1 LGEKA
6 VGLEADGHGKQTI
19 GAEQMTRFFLDL
31 ILGRSIAVRLVW
43 ISISFLLPVAV
54 LFNIYIAA
62 ADKDI
67 IFADKELVGVSYL
80 ARVTDTL
87 RPILAHR
94 ALVDRGHANDEQAR
108 RLRTEADRAIEALE
122 REESRAGKSLDFTPD
137 GLKQRKR
144 EGCGAADL
152 RREWEALKL
161 DLAKIRPAQA
171 DERQARVL
179 DIILSMVAHLTDTSN
194 LILDP
199 DLDSYYLMDA
209 ATAALPSLARRLS
222 DFQARQ
228 ALRDAEKTKDKN
240 DSTML
245 EIQILA
251 RRGLEDDL
259 ARAVKAVESAIS
271 EDDKFH
277 GHTDGLADLSPMMD
291 SLSHAVEEAFATM
304 AKPQASSDSRVT
316 EAMEK
321 TLAAQKSVAEH
332 LEILL
337 RKRIGKFSQ
346 QKTTGSALTL
356 FSLLLAIVLVF
367 WIGRGIV
374 VPISKSRTRLMLL
387 ANGDLA
393 APVAVLGQG
402 ELRQMT
408 ESLSVAVESMRN
420 VVTPMRAGANDLT
433 GAAEK
438 QRKTS
443 LELTSNAEETSTQAQ
458 VVSAAAEQVSANVRS
473 VAAAAEEM
481 DATIREI
488 ASQAHQAARVA
499 TDAVELAQST
509 GGLVSRLGESGSRIG
524 GVVKLITSIAE
535 QTNLL
540 ALNATI
546 EAARAGEVG
555 KGFAVV
561 ANEVKELAKET
572 AKATEDISSR
582 IGAIQQDTEQAV
594 RAITEIQ
601 GTIRRISE
609 IQSAIA
615 SAVEEQSA
623 TTREIGRNVTEAAR
637 GTSDIASNITGVA
650 SAARGTSSG
659 AHEVSS
665 SSEALL
671 RLAGNL
677 RKLIE
682 GFRSE

>member
-1 LGEKA
+1 MKRIL
-6 VGLEADGHGKQTI
+6 
-19 GAEQMTRFFLDL
+19 LDFV
-31 ILGRSIAVRLVW
+31 LGRSIAVRLVW
-43 ISISFLLPVAV
+43 ISASFLLPVAV

-67 IFADKELVGVSYL
+67 VFAEKELVGVSYL
-80 ARVTDTL
+80 ARVMDTL

-94 ALVDRGHANDEQAR
+94 ALVGRGQAADEQAR
-108 RLRTEADRAIEALE
+108 RLRTESDRAIEALE
-122 REESRAGKSLDFTPD
+122 RDEARAGKTLEFTAD
-137 GLKQRKR
+137 GLRQRKR
-144 EGCGAADL
+144 EGCSAADL
-152 RREWEALKL
+152 RREWDALKL

-171 DERQARVL
+171 DEREARVL
-179 DIILSMVAHLTDTSN
+179 DIIMAMVAHLADTSN

-209 ATAALPSLARRLS
+209 ATNTLPALARRLS
-222 DFQARQ
+222 DFQAKQ
-228 ALRDAEKTKDKN
+228 SLHAAEKPKDKDDPYN
-240 DSTML
+240 L
-245 EIQILA
+245 EIRILS

-259 ARAVKAVESAIS
+259 SRAVKAIESSIA

-277 GHTDGLADLSPMMD
+277 GHTEGLADLSPMMD
-291 SLSHAVEEAFATM
+291 SLRHSVEEAFNTADKPRAT
-304 AKPQASSDSRVT
+304 PDSRVSD
-316 EAMEK
+316 AIDK
-321 TLAAQKSVAEH
+321 TLAAQRTVADH
-332 LEILL
+332 LDLVIK
-337 RKRIGKFSQ
+337 KRISKFGQ
-346 QKTTGSALTL
+346 QKTIGSALTGGA
-356 FSLLLAIVLVF
+356 LLMAILLVF

-374 VPISKSRTRLMLL
+374 QPISKSRTRLVLL
-387 ANGDLA
+387 AKGDLA
-393 APVAVLGQG
+393 TPVEVLGQG
-402 ELRQMT
+402 ELLQMT
-408 ESLSVAVESMRN
+408 ESLSVAVDSMRN
-420 VVTPMRAGANDLT
+420 VVSPMRTGANDLT
-433 GAAEK
+433 DAAEK

-443 LELTSNAEETSTQAQ
+443 LEMTGNAEETSTQAQ

-499 TDAVELAQST
+499 SDAVDLAQST
-509 GGLVSRLGESGSRIG
+509 GGLVSRLGESGTRIG

-650 SAARGTSSG
+650 SAARGTSAG

-682 GFRSE
+682 GFRSD